1 MTDEG
6 VGVSPQLMSRETKK
20 KESNPILNF
29 LLFYRGLN
37 DITRKTGNGM
47 FVAINSLLS
56 EIIFS
61 SSVRVVSRTTLIRP
75 ELAQNVN
82 SILKL

>member
-1 MTDEG
+1 MTDGG

-20 KESNPILNF
+20 KESNPILHF

-37 DITRKTGNGM
+37 DITSKTGNGM
-47 FVAINSLLS
+47 FVAIYLLLP
-56 EIIFS
+56 EFIFF